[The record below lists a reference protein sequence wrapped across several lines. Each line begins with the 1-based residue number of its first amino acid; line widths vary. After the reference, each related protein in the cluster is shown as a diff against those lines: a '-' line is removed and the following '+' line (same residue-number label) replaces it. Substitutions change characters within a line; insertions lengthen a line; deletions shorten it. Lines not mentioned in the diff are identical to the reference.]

1 MVITVDDVTPDTDDD
16 VADEGAEDV
25 TDDLA
30 LDTDDD
36 VADEGAED
44 VTDDGTPDTDDD
56 VADEG
61 AEDVTDD
68 VTPGT
73 DDDVILLA
81 GVVICPRVI
90 SSRPLVQNFC
100 AIDPSEP
107 TNMRLSLA
115 FEKIQAGPHNECLND
130 FA

>member
-44 VTDDGTPDTDDD
+44 VTDDGTP
-56 VADEG
+56 
-61 AEDVTDD
+61 
-68 VTPGT
+68 GT

-115 FEKIQAGPHNECLND
+115 FVITQAGLHSECLND